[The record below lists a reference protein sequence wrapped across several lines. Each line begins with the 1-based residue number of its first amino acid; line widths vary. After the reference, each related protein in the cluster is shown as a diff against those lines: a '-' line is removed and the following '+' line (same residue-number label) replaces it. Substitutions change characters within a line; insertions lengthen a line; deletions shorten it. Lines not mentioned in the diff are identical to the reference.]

1 MPEPARPP
9 KVAIVTLG
17 CGRNEVDSENAA
29 GLLTASGYEMVDDAE
44 QADAIIVNT
53 CAFISAAKKESID
66 TVFSAIAL
74 KSPPAARE
82 LHPDSSAEAAKRES
96 TDPVLEAA
104 GLKEHGR
111 ARTVLVMGCLAER
124 YADTLRAELPEA
136 DAIVPFADYT
146 RLAELLGSTLGGG
159 APAPGT
165 AAATPMPGAPAPDR
179 PAVTP
184 TPTPTP
190 AALAPAAPAP
200 DRPAVTPAP
209 APGSRLPALAPAPAP
224 PAPGGAVRPA
234 LVPPAGRRVL
244 PMVFPTPAGAPFPAR
259 SRARQ
264 PVALVKLAEGC
275 DRDCSFCAIPSFRGR
290 FRSRRPTE
298 VVDEVVWLAGQGVSE
313 VVLVAENSTSYGKDL
328 GGRSALVH
336 LLRALATVEGLRRVR
351 LQYLQPD
358 ELTPGLLEEMAA
370 NPVVCSYFDLSLQHA
385 SAPVLRRMRRG
396 GSRPDFLDLVG
407 RVRALDPD
415 AAFRSNFILGFPG
428 ERRQDVRE
436 LEDFLEEAR
445 LDWVAFFA
453 YSAEDGT
460 AALALD
466 GRVPTRTARARV
478 ERLSE
483 LQARV
488 LDRVQAAWVGRRLEV
503 MVDRVD
509 ADGTAE
515 ARSFREAPEHDGLVR
530 VEGLASATAGDYVE
544 VEVTGA
550 EGPELRAR
558 PAWGAGAAPAP
569 APAAR
574 RVGPA
579 VPATR

>member
-1 MPEPARPP
+1 MPDPVRSP

-17 CGRNEVDSENAA
+17 CGRNEVDSEQAA

-53 CAFISAAKKESID
+53 CAFIAAAKQESID
-66 TVFSAIAL
+66 TIFSAVSL
-74 KSPPAARE
+74 KSPPPARE
-82 LHPDSSAEAAKRES
+82 LRPDSSAEAAKRES
-96 TDPVLEAA
+96 IDTVLEAA
-104 GLKEHGR
+104 GLKEHGGVR
-111 ARTVLVMGCLAER
+111 AVLVMGCLAER

-136 DAIVPFADYT
+136 EAIVPFADYA
-146 RLAELLGSTLGGG
+146 RLPALLGSTLGAG
-159 APAPGT
+159 APASDGL
-165 AAATPMPGAPAPDR
+165 AATPVPTADGLAA
-179 PAVTP
+179 TP
-184 TPTPTP
+184 VP
-190 AALAPAAPAP
+190 AADGPAATPVPASPPAAPP
-200 DRPAVTPAP
+200 
-209 APGSRLPALAPAPAP
+209 
-224 PAPGGAVRPA
+224 GAVRPA
-234 LVPPAGRRVL
+234 LVPPAGRRAL

-275 DRDCSFCAIPSFRGR
+275 DRDCSFCAIPSFRGS

-298 VVDEVVWLAGQGVSE
+298 VIDEVAWLAGQGVSE

-336 LLRALATVEGLRRVR
+336 LLRDLASVDGLRRVR

-396 GSRPDFLDLVG
+396 GSRPGFLDLVG
-407 RVRALDPD
+407 RIRALDPD

-466 GRVPTRTARARV
+466 GRVPARTARARV

-509 ADGTAE
+509 ADGTVE

-530 VEGLASATAGDYVE
+530 VEGLAGATAGDYVE

-550 EGPELRAR
+550 EGPELCAR
-558 PAWGAGAAPAP
+558 PAWSGALAPGSAARGAGPAI
-569 APAAR
+569 PAAR
-574 RVGPA
+574 
-579 VPATR
+579 